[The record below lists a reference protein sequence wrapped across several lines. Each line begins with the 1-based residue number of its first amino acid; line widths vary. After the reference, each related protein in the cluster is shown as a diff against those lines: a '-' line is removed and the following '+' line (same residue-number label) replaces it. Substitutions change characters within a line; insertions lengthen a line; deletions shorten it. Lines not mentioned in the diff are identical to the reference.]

1 MLLTQY
7 RGTCVCALC
16 LVLSAVAT
24 AQTLPTATDQSE
36 TATLEAIPA
45 VPPAAAVLPT
55 PAMTGPLAVPLPAI
69 FDAGSFGKIA
79 VNGILNGFSMWQG
92 NHVSGDAS
100 TRAALSN
107 GQIFIQK
114 TDGWFQFYL
123 QAGAYTLPS
132 LATPFLAT
140 DKTLTNFYGPLPQ
153 AFIKL

>member
-1 MLLTQY
+1 MKFYVKNLAVIAVCFGLT
-7 RGTCVCALC
+7 
-16 LVLSAVAT
+16 LVSSAQDAPAT
-24 AQTLPTATDQSE
+24 QSPDQ
-36 TATLEAIPA
+36 AKPAEAKPA
-45 VPPAAAVLPT
+45 DPAPAALPT
-55 PAMTGPLAVPLPAI
+55 PAITGPLQGLPPAI
-69 FDAGSFGKIA
+69 LDAGPFGKIA
-79 VNGILNGFSMWQG
+79 VNGIVSGTGMWQG
-92 NHVSGDAS
+92 NHVPGDNP
-100 TRAALSN
+100 TQAALSN